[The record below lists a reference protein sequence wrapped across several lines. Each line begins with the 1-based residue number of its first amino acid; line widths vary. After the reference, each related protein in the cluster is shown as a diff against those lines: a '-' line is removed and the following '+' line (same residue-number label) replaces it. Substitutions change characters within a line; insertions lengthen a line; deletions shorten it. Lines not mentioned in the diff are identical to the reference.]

1 MKQHEGYT
9 PGQGWSQ
16 DFEYEDMLQAGIDL
30 KITDDLDLMEKIVED
45 FTDVNYHREAAHL
58 YDAIDALKAGEKAE
72 AQKYLKAFQKE
83 CQTTLDVII
92 RESVY
97 MRERFTKLAGL
108 INEAKTKEELAAELK
123 AAFKAGPAA
132 TRAFL
137 DTSDGQSDVVRKEL
151 LLSPEIDGDMSD
163 DTVAVGTAAGT
174 AMDYKP
180 TQSEIDLMKSVSY
193 PLGSAKTLTDA
204 ITTGPTAKGIVTSGD
219 LIIDGHHRWSGAISI
234 GGNNAK
240 VSGKDVN
247 WPGKDTQEK
256 LAAAQIAIAAEL
268 GPGKPIPSQDK
279 PFKTNIMGKDA
290 AAIGKMIMQNVNKK
304 TDPNAPGAL
313 LNDDMMQDLTSG
325 ENKDINIVLK
335 WLGPLADR
343 VKDKVGPGKP
353 SSEDAIYQL
362 RIAIA
367 TKVGQNL
374 EKLPNNPD
382 APERKDMPQFD
393 PTVGGPKI
401 DSITG
406 KLKGNKAGN
415 FNVAPPFNQKESVN
429 KKLDNM
435 LKESIIKI
443 K

>member
-1 MKQHEGYT
+1 MKPLITEAVR
-9 PGQGWSQ
+9 
-16 DFEYEDMLQAGIDL
+16 LQ
-30 KITDDLDLMEKIVED
+30 
-45 FTDVNYHREAAHL
+45 
-58 YDAIDALKAGEKAE
+58 
-72 AQKYLKAFQKE
+72 
-83 CQTTLDVII
+83 
-92 RESVY
+92 
-97 MRERFTKLAGL
+97 KLAGIL
-108 INEAKTKEELAAELK
+108 KEAKSKEELAAALQ
-123 AAFKAGPAA
+123 AAFKAGPEA

-137 DTSDGQSDVVRKEL
+137 DSSDGQSDIVRKEL
-151 LLSPEIDGDMSD
+151 LLSPETDGDMSD
-163 DTVAVGTAAGT
+163 DTVSVGTAGGA

-204 ITTGPTAKGIVTSGD
+204 ITSGPTAMGIVTSGD

-240 VSGKDVN
+240 ISGKDVN
-247 WPGKDTQEK
+247 WPGKNTKEK

-353 SSEDAIYQL
+353 SSEDAVYQL

-367 TKVGQNL
+367 TRVGENL
-374 EKLPNNPD
+374 ENLPNNPD
-382 APERKDMPQFD
+382 APARKDMPQFD
-393 PTVGGPKI
+393 PSVGGPKI
-401 DSITG
+401 DAITG
-406 KLKGNKAGN
+406 KLKGTKAGD
-415 FNVAPPFNQKESVN
+415 FNMAPPFNQKESIT
-429 KKLDNM
+429 KKLDSM
-435 LKESIIKI
+435 LKETIIKL
-443 K
+443 KK